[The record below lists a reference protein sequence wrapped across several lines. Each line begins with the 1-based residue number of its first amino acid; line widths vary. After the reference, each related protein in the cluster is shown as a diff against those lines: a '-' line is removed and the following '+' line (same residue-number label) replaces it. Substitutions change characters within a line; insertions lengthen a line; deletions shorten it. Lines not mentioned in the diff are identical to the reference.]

1 MRNPLMDNSF
11 LSPPSVAVPS
21 AAPALP
27 RLARV
32 RQWELG
38 ELIAAG
44 RLTRVYRAR
53 PVGTPSDHPF
63 GYAIKM
69 LRPRWHDDPRALGLL
84 RREAAVGRTVSHPH
98 VVSVLAASVQ
108 RAPYYVVMP
117 WLRGRPLKA
126 RLTADHFLP
135 LHEALWVAR
144 QITLGLDA
152 LHQAGWMH
160 GDVKPENVFVAP
172 EGHVTLLDLG
182 FARRTPETGSI
193 VDRCVM
199 GTWTYIAPEMIS
211 SALRADI
218 RSDLYSLGV
227 LLYEMLSGRP
237 PFPQTEPAELA
248 AAHRHT
254 APQPLRELVPGLP
267 LDVAQLV
274 HRLLAKDP
282 LRRPQTPG
290 EVLDRLVGLEVEA
303 FTAWVAEG

>member
-11 LSPPSVAVPS
+11 LPSTSVALPPA
-21 AAPALP
+21 AAPVR

-44 RLTRVYRAR
+44 RLARVYRAR
-53 PVGTPSDHPF
+53 PVGTPSDRPF

-84 RREAAVGRTVSHPH
+84 RREATVGRTVSHPH
-98 VVSVLAASVQ
+98 LISVLAASVH

-126 RLTADHFLP
+126 RLMADRFLP
-135 LHEALWVAR
+135 LHEALWMAR
-144 QITLGLDA
+144 QIALGLDA

-182 FARRTPETGSI
+182 FARRANETGSI

-199 GTWTYIAPEMIS
+199 GTWNYIAPEMIS

-227 LLYEMLSGRP
+227 LLYEMLAGQL
-237 PFPQTEPAELA
+237 PFPQAEPAELA

-254 APQPLRELVPGLP
+254 TPQPLKDLVPGLP
-267 LDVAQLV
+267 AEVALLV
-274 HRLLAKDP
+274 HRLLAKEP
-282 LRRPQTPG
+282 LRRLQTPT
-290 EVLDRLVGLEVEA
+290 ELLDRLVGLEVDA
-303 FTAWVAEG
+303 FSAWVAEG

>member
-1 MRNPLMDNSF
+1 MRNPLTDNSF
-11 LSPPSVAVPS
+11 LPPASLVLPSVAPRTRR
-21 AAPALP
+21 AP
-27 RLARV
+27 RV

-38 ELIAAG
+38 ELVAAG
-44 RLTRVYRAR
+44 RLARVYQAR
-53 PVGTPSDHPF
+53 PVGTPDDRPF

-84 RREAAVGRTVSHPH
+84 RREATVGRMVSHPH
-98 VVSVLAASVQ
+98 VVSVLAASVHQ
-108 RAPYYVVMP
+108 PPYYVVMP
-117 WLRGRPLKA
+117 WLRGGPLKA
-126 RLTADHFLP
+126 RLAAERFLP

-144 QITLGLDA
+144 QIALGLDA

-160 GDVKPENVFVAP
+160 GDVKPENVFVSP

-182 FARRTPETGSI
+182 FARRTNETGSL
-193 VDRCVM
+193 VARCVM

-211 SALRADI
+211 VALSGDI
-218 RSDLYSLGV
+218 RSDLYSLGA
-227 LLYEMLSGRP
+227 LLYEMLAGRP
-237 PFPQTEPAELA
+237 PFPHTEPAELA

-254 APQPLRELVPGLP
+254 APQPLEELAPGVPFG
-267 LDVAQLV
+267 VAQMV

-290 EVLDRLVGLEVEA
+290 ELLDRLVALEIEA